1 MTKQLSL
8 CNQLQTAFV
17 SASLVPSCET
27 NKERVSR
34 RWEEL
39 LLQATA

>member
-8 CNQLQTAFV
+8 CNQLQTAFEFD
-17 SASLVPSCET
+17 ASLPSRET
-27 NKERVSR
+27 NEERVSR

-39 LLQATA
+39 LVQDAA